1 MVAGS
6 IGEGGEVIYCKL
18 LQDQPPLPNQRWC
31 GCCLTLPALLTFE
44 TDIPWHQTK
53 TKKGS
58 AAFPIHSQG
67 LVALLSDACGL
78 GPITVKTQN

>member
-1 MVAGS
+1 MVAGF
-6 IGEGGEVIYCKL
+6 IGEGVGLEVICNISPP
-18 LQDQPPLPNQRWC
+18 PPLPNQRWC